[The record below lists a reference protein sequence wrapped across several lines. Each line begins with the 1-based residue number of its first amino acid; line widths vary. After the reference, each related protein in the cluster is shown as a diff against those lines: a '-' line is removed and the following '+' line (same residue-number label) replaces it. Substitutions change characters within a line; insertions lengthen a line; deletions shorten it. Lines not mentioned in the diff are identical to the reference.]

1 MRKENKKSRNKGL
14 KGKKRGGKRKHRK
27 PGIREINKFY
37 EAHSFLVHSKSKEP
51 GTKKQMAVAIIQ
63 HSKVN

>member
-14 KGKKRGGKRKHRK
+14 KRKKRGGEKKTQDPRRK
-27 PGIREINKFY
+27 EIYKFY
-37 EAHSFLVHSKSKEP
+37 EAHSFLFHSKSKEP

-63 HSKVN
+63 HRKVN

>member
-27 PGIREINKFY
+27 PGLKEIKKSD
-37 EAHSFLVHSKSKEP
+37 EAHSFLFHSKGKP
-51 GTKKQMAVAIIQ
+51 
-63 HSKVN
+63 

>member
-37 EAHSFLVHSKSKEP
+37 EKPIAFYSIAKVRNQAQRSKW
-51 GTKKQMAVAIIQ
+51 Q
-63 HSKVN
+63 